1 MQHLKLSDEIVLAAG
16 ELNPLIPHPIEMIV
30 GSIAFLLLLAVMKRK
45 VVPMFEKAYAART
58 EAIEGGIERAEKAQ
72 LEAQRAL
79 LQYNEQL
86 SSAQGEAAK
95 LREDARIQGAAI
107 LEELR
112 TKAQEEAARITAAAS
127 ASIEAERQQAITSL
141 RNEVGALAVEL
152 ASKIVGE
159 ALDDQARQS
168 RIVDRFIEDLE
179 KSKSP
184 VKKKLEKEEN
194 ENPSRRK
201 QPSITCDCTR
211 QARCCRQGRNSG

>member
-1 MQHLKLSDEIVLAAG
+1 MQPLNILAG
-16 ELNPLIPHPIEMIV
+16 EALNPLIPHTAEVIV
-30 GSIAFLLLLAVMKRK
+30 GFIAFTLLFLVLKSK

-58 EAIEGGIERAEKAQ
+58 EAIQGGIERAEKAQ

-79 LQYNEQL
+79 VQYNEQL

-95 LREDARIQGAAI
+95 LREDARAQGAAI

-112 TKAQEEAARITAAAS
+112 TKAQDEAARITAAAH

-159 ALDDQARQS
+159 ALEDQARQS

-179 KSKSP
+179 KSK
-184 VKKKLEKEEN
+184 
-194 ENPSRRK
+194 
-201 QPSITCDCTR
+201 
-211 QARCCRQGRNSG
+211 

>member
-1 MQHLKLSDEIVLAAG
+1 MQPLNILAG
-16 ELNPLIPHPIEMIV
+16 EALNPLIPHTAEVIV
-30 GSIAFLLLLAVMKRK
+30 GFIAFTLLFLVLKSK

-58 EAIEGGIERAEKAQ
+58 DAIQGGIERAEKAQ

-79 LQYNEQL
+79 VQYNEQL

-95 LREDARIQGAAI
+95 LREDARAQGAAI
-107 LEELR
+107 LDELR
-112 TKAQEEAARITAAAS
+112 TKAQDEAARITAAAH
-127 ASIEAERQQAITSL
+127 ASIEAERQQAVTSL

-179 KSKSP
+179 KSEQSK
-184 VKKKLEKEEN
+184 
-194 ENPSRRK
+194 
-201 QPSITCDCTR
+201 
-211 QARCCRQGRNSG
+211 

>member
-1 MQHLKLSDEIVLAAG
+1 MQRINILAG
-16 ELNPLIPHPIEMIV
+16 EGSLNPLIPHTAEIV
-30 GSIAFLLLLAVMKRK
+30 VGFIAFTLLFLVLKSK

-79 LQYNEQL
+79 VQYNEQL
-86 SSAQGEAAK
+86 SSAQGEASK

-112 TKAQEEAARITAAAS
+112 TKAQEEAARITAAAH

-159 ALDDQARQS
+159 ALEDQARQS
-168 RIVDRFIEDLE
+168 RIVERFIEDLE
-179 KSKSP
+179 KSK
-184 VKKKLEKEEN
+184 
-194 ENPSRRK
+194 
-201 QPSITCDCTR
+201 
-211 QARCCRQGRNSG
+211 